1 MGKNPTHLVQ
11 RGGREKLR
19 RQRVGCGGGRV
30 QLRATWLGLKLLV
43 VWGTEGAEVVGG
55 GNLGGAATPRE
66 RV

>member
-1 MGKNPTHLVQ
+1 M
-11 RGGREKLR
+11 
-19 RQRVGCGGGRV
+19 